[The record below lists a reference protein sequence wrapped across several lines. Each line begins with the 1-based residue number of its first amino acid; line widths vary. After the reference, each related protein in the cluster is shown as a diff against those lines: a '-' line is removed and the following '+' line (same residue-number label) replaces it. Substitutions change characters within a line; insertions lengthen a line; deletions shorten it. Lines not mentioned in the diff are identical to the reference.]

1 MLLEIF
7 RLSSLNLAETS
18 KKHNFAIETN
28 KTKPEMEQIFTTAAL
43 TSIFTLTLLEIV
55 LGVDNI
61 IFVSIISS
69 KLPHAEQKKAR
80 TIGLAMAMII
90 RIALLFVLGWIL
102 GLQTDLFNLKNLG
115 LPVDLGFSGKDIILL
130 IGGLFLLYKSTTE
143 IHQKLEGHEEN
154 ISGKKTASKLSKAIF
169 DIAIINIVFSIDSI
183 ITAIGMTDNIVVM
196 AVSVILSTFAM
207 LAFAVSVG
215 DFVERHPTIKMLALS
230 FLVMIGTLLIAE
242 AFKVHVPKGYV
253 YFSMAFSFLVETLN
267 IKMRK
272 NAKPVDLRNE
282 IK

>member
-1 MLLEIF
+1 
-7 RLSSLNLAETS
+7 
-18 KKHNFAIETN
+18 
-28 KTKPEMEQIFTTAAL
+28 MEQIFTTAAL
-43 TSIFTLTLLEIV
+43 TSIFTLTLLEVV

-80 TIGLAMAMII
+80 SIGLVMAMAI

-102 GLQTDLFNLKNLG
+102 GLQTDLFNLKDLD
-115 LPVDLGFSGKDIILL
+115 LPIDLGFSGKDIILL
-130 IGGLFLLYKSTTE
+130 IGGLFLLYKATSE

-154 ISGKKTASKLSKAIF
+154 ISAKKTASKLSKAIF

-183 ITAIGMTDNIVVM
+183 ITAIGMTNNIVVM
-196 AVSVILSTFAM
+196 AVSVVLSTFAM
-207 LAFAVSVG
+207 LAFAGKVG
-215 DFVERHPTIKMLALS
+215 EFVERHPTVKMLALS
-230 FLVMIGTLLIAE
+230 FLVMIGTLLVAE

-272 NAKPVDLRNE
+272 NSKPVDLRSE

>member
-1 MLLEIF
+1 
-7 RLSSLNLAETS
+7 
-18 KKHNFAIETN
+18 
-28 KTKPEMEQIFTTAAL
+28 MEQIFTTAAL
-43 TSIFTLTLLEIV
+43 TSIFSLTLLEIV

-69 KLPHAEQKKAR
+69 KLPHKEQKKAR
-80 TIGLAMAMII
+80 RIGLIMAMFI

-102 GLQTDLFNLKNLG
+102 GLQTDLFNLKDIG
-115 LPVDLGFSGKDIILL
+115 LSINMGFSGKDIILL
-130 IGGLFLLYKSTTE
+130 IGGLFLLYKSTSE

-154 ISGKKTASKLSKAIF
+154 ISARKTALKVSRAIV
-169 DIAIINIVFSIDSI
+169 DIALINIVFSIDSI
-183 ITAIGMTDNIVVM
+183 ITAVGMTDNIIVM
-196 AVSVILSTFAM
+196 AVSVVLSTFAM
-207 LAFAVSVG
+207 LAFAGSVG

-230 FLVMIGTLLIAE
+230 FLVMIGTLLVAE

-272 NAKPVDLRNE
+272 NAKPVDLHDE